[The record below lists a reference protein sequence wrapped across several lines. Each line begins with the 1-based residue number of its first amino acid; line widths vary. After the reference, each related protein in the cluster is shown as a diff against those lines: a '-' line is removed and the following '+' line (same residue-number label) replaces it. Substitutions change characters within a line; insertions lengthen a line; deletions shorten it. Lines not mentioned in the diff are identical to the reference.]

1 MKDSKKSLKDL
12 VKEQADTSTV
22 KGGRSV
28 TSEPTD
34 ERNSGDSRLV
44 NDAKKFFEGN
54 EDANRLYNDKFGST
68 ERTK

>member
-1 MKDSKKSLKDL
+1 MTNPKKSLKELAEDKL
-12 VKEQADTSTV
+12 DTSKV

-34 ERNSGDSRLV
+34 ERNSGDPRLV
-44 NDAKKFFEGN
+44 TDAAKFFEGN

-68 ERTK
+68 ERSK